1 MRVKI
6 ALVALIILLMSQA
19 VFAYELPMKVKLNND
34 YFHTDT
40 ELETVEG
47 RVFIPLRP
55 FAEAFG
61 AKLEW
66 LEVDQVAHV
75 TKDDLDL
82 VIGPGVGKSIRVD
95 AEIPLETD
103 AFFKDSV
110 LYVALKPFVE
120 IFGATVTWDE
130 SKQTIFIV
138 SKDAKLPAEFIEEA
152 KEVKPIKTYTD
163 ADVLL
168 LAQLI
173 FVETRGGSL
182 ERSLGVA
189 NVVLN
194 RVKSNRYPNTLHGVV
209 YQPGQ
214 FPPTRNGSFKSSKP
228 DAICMQAAA
237 MAFEGVNNVGASLY
251 FNNRPFSWKAKSDL
265 FKVIQGMYFY
275 K

>member
-6 ALVALIILLMSQA
+6 AFVALIILLMSQA
-19 VFAYELPMKVKLNND
+19 VFAYELPMKVKLNDD

-47 RVFIPLRP
+47 RIFVPLRP
-55 FAEAFG
+55 FAQAFG
-61 AKLEW
+61 TKLEW
-66 LEVDQVAHV
+66 LELEQIAHV
-75 TKDDLDL
+75 TKGDLDL
-82 VIGPGVGKSIRVD
+82 VIGPGVGKSIRID
-95 AEIPLETD
+95 MEIPIETD
-103 AFFKDSV
+103 AFFKDNV

-120 IFGATVTWDE
+120 VLGATVTWDE
-130 SKQTIFIV
+130 SKRTIIV
-138 SKDAKLPAEFIEEA
+138 VASNAKLPAEFIEE
-152 KEVKPIKTYTD
+152 VKPVDVKTYTD

-194 RVKSNRYPNTLHGVV
+194 RVKSNRYPNTLQGVV

-214 FPPTRNGSFKSSKP
+214 FPPTKKANFRASKP
-228 DAICMQAAA
+228 DAICMQAAT
-237 MAFEGVNNVGASLY
+237 MALDGVNNVGASLY

-275 K
+275 Y

>member
-47 RVFIPLRP
+47 RIFVPLRP

-66 LEVDQVAHV
+66 LELDQIAHV

-82 VIGPGVGKSIRVD
+82 VIGPGIGKSIRVD
-95 AEIPLETD
+95 AEIPIETD

-120 IFGATVTWDE
+120 VLGATVTWDE
-130 SKQTIFIV
+130 SKKTITV
-138 SKDAKLPAEFIEEA
+138 VATDAKLPAAFIEEA
-152 KEVKPIKTYTD
+152 KPVKTYTD

-214 FPPTRNGSFKSSKP
+214 FPPTKKASFRASKP
-228 DAICMQAAA
+228 DAICMQAAT
-237 MAFEGVNNVGASLY
+237 MALEGVNNVGASLY

-275 K
+275 Y